1 VRSDISPPRSVIYDY
16 ADYLAHDPH
25 GGVPAAPVNKLMPLP
40 LSGGMWTLGGG
51 AVSHYRAGR
60 IRRHA
65 ACVSGVAGSVGHAG
79 GASGAH
85 GSKLP
90 PRVVQC
96 VASEGAVSC
105 SRPVKAGV
113 VSGQWAACCS
123 TTAGNARVHRVRG
136 VSWGVRSSVATFHE
150 QSGHIPRTCPD
161 GTMRRCG
168 PHHVPCDTCAHAL
181 YSSLRVQACRVHP
194 VVKCNSGPRSV
205 KHHRRVGAACSG

>member
-1 VRSDISPPRSVIYDY
+1 MAVRSDISPPRSVIYDY

-105 SRPVKAGV
+105 SRPLKAGV

-136 VSWGVRSSVATFHE
+136 VSWGVRSSA
-150 QSGHIPRTCPD
+150 PRWD
-161 GTMRRCG
+161 GPMGRCDG
-168 PHHVPCDTCAHAL
+168 PHHAPCDTCAHAL
-181 YSSLRVQACRVHP
+181 YSSLRSDV
-194 VVKCNSGPRSV
+194 SMEDSRSSV
-205 KHHRRVGAACSG
+205 IGLMLAWRIVDLV